1 MNLYQEIKSSTEH
14 QVWSRRLKYSKLHPD
29 GNILSFEYL
38 SNNNYCFVVQ
48 GSEEYEVGITDKS
61 VICDC
66 YYYEEEG
73 KLCKHIAG
81 CVEFLNSKTLDKAPK
96 PKKELNAID
105 QLKTAMSRTQTLLLV
120 PKVKKTVKSTS
131 TDIVKWNLTKVTKL
145 GYFDNP
151 DNCRLELNAFK
162 SPISKASSDPTE
174 FIKLTGTALSASSLI
189 KRALNG
195 YCNYLSSE
203 EADTINSKILC
214 LNPYQSFQTPYIS
227 LSNLNTTFRLLQTQ
241 GLLYYDGTKIIS
253 YRQNSTVKL
262 AFQTNLKNKDLF
274 DVSIMLVEEN
284 GMMTVINKNYDIL
297 EFYFDL
303 DNNSY
308 LFIGDKRV
316 GVVSHVLTS
325 SIDLS
330 GFGFLLETTNK
341 TTITSDELNQLSK
354 EYNILSP
361 EIQLPEEMI
370 PKDII
375 LDNLIPRLILTDKE
389 ESKTPMLKVELDFH
403 YPELGDNSLNTLITG
418 NKSSI
423 IYRSNPSLENK
434 RRVQLN
440 EILTDCGLDNI
451 SSVISYSTND
461 GITLVLDVLK
471 RILDIGFEVIGQDSL
486 KSYRYVAPTIDIRIN
501 SGIDWLE
508 VDGGISFEGNVMTL
522 PEIAKIVKS
531 KNRFIK
537 IGDKTGVLPEEWMSK
552 HSELFALTEFDGEK
566 MKVSKWHLNLV
577 QDFLAVIET
586 KDYNTAQLNTQLKKL
601 KTIKAVKKLPTPSI
615 KAELRPYQQVG
626 YEWLNFI
633 HKNKLGGILA
643 DDMGLGKTIQVIAF
657 LNELYK
663 TKAKKTLIIVPTSL
677 LSNWQN
683 ELDKFAPSL
692 NYGIL
697 YGNNRDSEEILSKDH
712 QILITTYGTML
723 KDLELLKSIKWESVI
738 LDEAQQIKNPNSLTY
753 KAVKLL
759 NADSRVSMTGTP
771 VENGLMDLWSQFSF
785 LNPAML
791 GSVNF
796 FNEHFVKDI
805 SQAQRDKLTAITSPF
820 ILRRVK
826 EDVAKELGDKIENT
840 IYIDFDPAQKQLY
853 DATRTLFIQDMASEK
868 KNKFQVLES
877 LTKLRQICCHP
888 QLIDENSIIPSPKLD
903 VAFDKLQ
910 EVIAKGH
917 KVLIFSQFTRMLRI
931 FEERLKVAGIQYTY
945 LDGKTQNRQ
954 HVVDQFQSKDTIQT
968 FLISLKAG
976 GVGLNLTSA
985 DYVFIMD
992 PWWNPAAENQATDR
1006 THRIGQD
1013 KTVFVYRFV
1022 IKDSLEE
1029 KILKLQ
1035 ESKKL
1040 LIKSIITTETSL
1052 LKELKLKDI
1061 GNLI

>member
-1 MNLYQEIKSSTEH
+1 MNRYQEIKELTETK
-14 QVWSRRLKYSKLHPD
+14 VWNRRHMYSKLFPE
-29 GNILSFEYL
+29 GNIVSYKVGRD
-38 SNNNYCFVVQ
+38 NNWTFKVQ
-48 GSEEYEVGITDKS
+48 GTENYEVNINDYS
-61 VICDC
+61 VKCDC

-73 KLCKHIAG
+73 QLCKHIAG
-81 CVEFLNSKTLDKAPK
+81 CVEFMKTMASLQESK
-96 PKKELNAID
+96 PKKISSLD
-105 QLKTAMSRTQTLLLV
+105 RLKTAMSRTQTLQLT
-120 PKVKKTVKSTS
+120 PKLEESIKLSSVDT
-131 TDIVKWNLTKVTKL
+131 VKWNLTKVTKR

-151 DNCRLELNAFK
+151 DNCTLELNAFK
-162 SPISKASSDPTE
+162 SPTSKVSKDPTA
-174 FIKLTGTALSASSLI
+174 FIKLTGTPLSTANLI
-189 KRALNG
+189 KRALND

-203 EADTINSKILC
+203 DAMIINTKILS
-214 LNPYQSFQTPYIS
+214 LNPYQSFQNPYIS
-227 LSNLNTTFRLLQTQ
+227 LSDLNSAFRLLQTQ
-241 GLLYYDGTKIIS
+241 GLLYYEGAKVTS
-253 YRQNSTVKL
+253 YKQNSTVKL
-262 AFQTNLKNKDLF
+262 AFTVNTKNPKLY
-274 DVSIMLVEEN
+274 DVSIMLIEADGN
-284 GMMTVINKNYDIL
+284 KLMINKSSEIL
-297 EFYFDL
+297 DFYFDE

-308 LFIGDKRV
+308 LFIGDDRV
-316 GVVSHVLTS
+316 GVVAHILS
-325 SIDLS
+325 SAIDLT
-330 GFGFLLETTNK
+330 GFGFLLESNNQTS
-341 TTITSDELNQLSK
+341 ITSTELQQLSK
-354 EYNILSP
+354 EFNILAT
-361 EIQLPEEMI
+361 EIQLPEDMI
-370 PKDII
+370 PKDIV
-375 LDNLIPRLILTDKE
+375 LGQLIPRLILTDKE
-389 ESKTPMLKVELDFH
+389 ESKTPMLKVELDYH
-403 YPELGDNSLNTLITG
+403 YPELGNQQINTLIA
-418 NKSSI
+418 NNNSSV
-423 IYRSNPSLENK
+423 IYRPNLLLENK
-434 RRVQLN
+434 RKLQLN
-440 EILTDCGLDNI
+440 EILVEYGL
-451 SSVISYSTND
+451 SVIDTVTSYNTND

-471 RILDIGFEVIGQDSL
+471 RLIDLGFEVIGQDSL

-577 QDFLAVIET
+577 QDFLKVIET
-586 KDYNTAQLNTQLKKL
+586 KDYNTKQLNTQLKKL
-601 KTIKAVKKLPTPSI
+601 KSITKVKKLPTPSI
-615 KAELRPYQQVG
+615 KTDLRPYQQVG
-626 YEWLNFI
+626 YEWLSFI

-663 TKAKKTLIIVPTSL
+663 SKAKKTLIIVPTSL

-692 NYGIL
+692 NYGIV

-723 KDLELLKSIKWESVI
+723 KDLELLKSIHWECVI

-759 NADSRVSMTGTP
+759 NSDSRVSMTGTP

-805 SQAQRDKLTAITSPF
+805 SQGQRDKLTDITSPF

-826 EDVAKELGDKIENT
+826 EDVAKELGDKVENT

-888 QLIDENSIIPSPKLD
+888 QLVDENSVIPSPKLE

-931 FEERLKVAGIQYTY
+931 FEERLKVAGILYTY

-954 HVVDQFQSKDTIQT
+954 HIVDQFQSKDTIQT

-1006 THRIGQD
+1006 THRIGQN